1 MVNGI
6 LKINGMFLSKVV
18 DCKERNGLNTEE
30 NNVDN
35 NTCLRIN
42 RMGIEPRD
50 FTKSDAVAMGKR
62 IRREREALGL
72 TQLELAVDIDVS
84 ERTITGLE
92 RGEVSPK
99 FEVIRKLSDHF
110 GVSIDYLAEGNV
122 EDNQEYVMKTIFET
136 IKPVDRPY
144 FMEVLQ
150 VMVKWAD
157 SRKMNN

>member
-1 MVNGI
+1 M
-6 LKINGMFLSKVV
+6 
-18 DCKERNGLNTEE
+18 NTEE

-99 FEVIRKLSDHF
+99 FEVIRKLSDHILWRSF
-110 GVSIDYLAEGNV
+110 
-122 EDNQEYVMKTIFET
+122 
-136 IKPVDRPY
+136 R
-144 FMEVLQ
+144 
-150 VMVKWAD
+150 
-157 SRKMNN
+157 